1 VHPVHIDEAS
11 HLAQIMGATD
21 VEVNSIHHQAVDKPG
36 RGLAVAAQAPDGV
49 IEAVEMPE
57 RPFVV
62 GVQWHPEFLWPTHP
76 EDARLFERLV
86 AAAAAHRDTETA
98 GR

>member
-1 VHPVHIDEAS
+1 
-11 HLAQIMGATD
+11 
-21 VEVNSIHHQAVDKPG
+21 
-36 RGLAVAAQAPDGV
+36 
-49 IEAVEMPE
+49 
-57 RPFVV
+57 
-62 GVQWHPEFLWPTHP
+62 VQWHPEFLWPTHP